1 MQYLVI
7 VALIA
12 IVYFFFIK
20 KKPIQHNSKKEE
32 SSKPQSNDMVE
43 CSACGIY
50 CEVNESILSNGKY
63 YCSSE
68 CVEKK

>member
-32 SSKPQSNDMVE
+32 SSKPQSNDMVK

-50 CEVNESILSNGKY
+50 CEINESILSNAKY